1 MHDPQCQ
8 QLKTFEDGACKYLIS
23 GSKGIMDRLLSGSC
37 IWIETMS
44 RIKERLLT
52 EPCCAAAVI
61 CQSNLWIA
69 PLNMAWMVIW
79 YVSGSITHFISRCF
93 CENLLLTTVL
103 KSDNRPMRL
112 TLLGKYTSFF
122 SFSLQVVSSMLFY
135 VKLPTF
141 AEVSS
146 AKCHWPKWPQP
157 NWVLIIEI
165 LTMFDDIVPKTT
177 NNNRL
182 M

>member
-122 SFSLQVVSSMLFY
+122 FLFATGGVINAVLCQTAHFCRIFVSKVPLTEMATAQLS
-135 VKLPTF
+135 VN
-141 AEVSS
+141 
-146 AKCHWPKWPQP
+146 
-157 NWVLIIEI
+157 NWNSHDV
-165 LTMFDDIVPKTT
+165 
-177 NNNRL
+177 RWHCS
-182 M
+182 